1 MIIVRIWGG
10 IGNQLFQYV
19 FGQYLNYKYGQEV
32 KYDDNAFFSVDKL
45 RKRELNALDMPIDY
59 DNSCGFS
66 KHKGVRNRLG
76 KFLFLLNPKHHFL
89 DWTSKLPESYNN
101 DDLYFIQGYW
111 QEYKYIEWL
120 RNNEPSFKLRSSNFP
135 VELAALKEKIESD
148 PNAVSVHVRRGDY
161 FAPENVKLYGVCD
174 AKYYEQAVKELC
186 SRMIAPTIY
195 VFSDDLDWV
204 KENIHFDAPVT
215 YIPNYEISQFAYI
228 ELMSFCKHHIIS
240 NSSFSWWGAVM
251 NMKEDAIVIT
261 PDRWRL
267 DKVVD
272 MALDSWIKIKP
283 ENK

>member
-19 FGQYLNYKYGQEV
+19 FCQYLKYKYGQEV

-89 DWTSKLPESYNN
+89 DWTTKLPESYNYG
-101 DDLYFIQGYW
+101 DLYFIQGYW
-111 QEYKYIEWL
+111 QEYRYIEWL
-120 RNNEPSFKLRSSNFP
+120 RNNVPSFKLRSSKFP
-135 VELAALKEKIESD
+135 IELDVLKEKIESE

-174 AKYYEQAVKELC
+174 ANYYEQAVKELC
-186 SRMIAPTIY
+186 SRVSNQTIY

-204 KENIHFDAPVT
+204 NENVHFDAPVT
-215 YIPNYEISQFAYI
+215 YIPNYDISQFAYI
-228 ELMSFCKHHIIS
+228 ELMSPS
-240 NSSFSWWGAVM
+240 VQ
-251 NMKEDAIVIT
+251 V
-261 PDRWRL
+261 L
-267 DKVVD
+267 
-272 MALDSWIKIKP
+272 
-283 ENK
+283 

>member
-19 FGQYLNYKYGQEV
+19 FGQYLKYKYGQEV

-101 DDLYFIQGYW
+101 GDLYFIQGYW
-111 QEYKYIEWL
+111 QEYRYIEWL
-120 RNNEPSFKLRSSNFP
+120 RNNVPSFKLRSSKFP
-135 VELAALKEKIESD
+135 IELDVLKEKIESE

-174 AKYYEQAVKELC
+174 ANYYEQAVKELC
-186 SRMIAPTIY
+186 SRVSNQTIY

-204 KENIHFDAPVT
+204 NENVHFDAPVT
-215 YIPNYEISQFAYI
+215 YIPNYDISQFAYI
-228 ELMSFCKHHIIS
+228 ELMSLCKHHIIS

-251 NMKEDAIVIT
+251 NQQKEAVVIT

-272 MALDSWIKIKP
+272 MALDSWIKIKTD
-283 ENK
+283 NK